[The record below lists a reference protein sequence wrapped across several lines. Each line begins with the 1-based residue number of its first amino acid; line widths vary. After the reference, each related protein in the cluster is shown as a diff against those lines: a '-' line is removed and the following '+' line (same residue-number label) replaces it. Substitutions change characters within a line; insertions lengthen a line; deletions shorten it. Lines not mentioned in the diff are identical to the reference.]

1 MALFAFFGGEK
12 RNGEKEITESGK
24 GNGVKQKVFSFGDVS
39 EPQKRFLNASS
50 FFVCY
55 GGAKG
60 GGKSHVMRLKAVGM
74 ALRYPGIRLL
84 MIRCHYPE
92 LEENLTRPILK
103 WVPQEIYAYN
113 GTSHLMTFDNGS
125 VIKFGHYDGDSAE
138 NEYQGVEY
146 DIIFIDEATQL
157 TERAFSYLQGCIRG
171 TNDFPKRMYLTCNPG
186 GVGHRWVKRLFIDR
200 KYITDDKDPEKN
212 ENPDDYTFIPA
223 TVDDNPWLL
232 NSSPMYKKQLS
243 KMPEDQVRAFRY
255 GDWNALS
262 GSYFKNFSIQTHSVE
277 AFVIPAHWPR
287 YRSFD
292 YGFDMFACG
301 WWAVDEDGRSWCYRY
316 FEKKGLVIK
325 DAAKEIVDH
334 TPPNE
339 NVQITYAPPD
349 MWARSKDT
357 GREIAEIFAEN
368 GVPIVK
374 ANNNRIQGHMIM
386 KNLMTLMT
394 LNDPYVKSLYTEGAP
409 DKLPMLMFFREETL
423 ACIDD
428 ICDIQSDPDKPDD
441 CAKQP
446 HDVTHSVDMVRYY
459 VINRVLEAENEKQE
473 VANFDD
479 DDETEQGYE
488 DYMCG
493 GVADAS
499 YMDY

>member
-1 MALFAFFGGEK
+1 MSIARKKSQRAAK
-12 RNGEKEITESGK
+12 ASGA
-24 GNGVKQKVFSFGDVS
+24 KQKIFDFGTVS
-39 EPQKRFLNASS
+39 EPQAKFLASKT
-50 FFVCY
+50 FFTCY

-60 GGKSHVMRLKAVGM
+60 GGKSHIARLKAVG
-74 ALRYPGIRLL
+74 LCLNYPGIRVL

-92 LEENLTRPILK
+92 LEENLIRPILK
-103 WVPQEIYAYN
+103 WVPQELFAYN
-113 GTSHLMTFDNGS
+113 STVHLMKFSNGS
-125 VIKFGHYDGDSAE
+125 EIKFGHYDGDAAE

-146 DIIFIDEATQL
+146 DVIFIDEATQL
-157 TERAFSYLQGCIRG
+157 TERNFSYLQGCIRG
-171 TNDFPKRMYLTCNPG
+171 INNFPKRMYLTCNPG

-200 KYITDDKDPEKN
+200 QYITDEKNPEKN
-212 ENPDDYTFIPA
+212 ENPEDYTFIPA

-232 NSSPMYKKQLS
+232 KASPMYKKQLS
-243 KMPEDQVRAFRY
+243 QMPEDQVKAFRY

-262 GSYFKNFSIQTHSVE
+262 GSYFKNFSIATHTVE
-277 AFVIPAHWPR
+277 AFPIPAHWPR

-292 YGFDMFACG
+292 YGFDLFACG

-316 FEKKGLVIK
+316 FEQKGLVIK
-325 DAAKEIVDH
+325 DAAKQIIDH

-339 NVQITYAPPD
+339 RIQITYAPPD

-357 GREIAEIFAEN
+357 GREIAEIFTES
-368 GVPIVK
+368 GVPLVK
-374 ANNNRIQGHMIM
+374 SNNNRVQGHMVM
-386 KNLMTLMT
+386 KNAMTPMELH
-394 LNDPYVKSLYTEGAP
+394 DPYVKALYAEGAP

-428 ICDIQSDPDKPDD
+428 ICDIQADEKKPED

-459 VINRVLEAENEKQE
+459 IINRVIEAEAEKQQAE
-473 VANFDD
+473 FFDE
-479 DDETEQGYE
+479 DEEQEQGYE
-488 DYMCG
+488 EYMCG
-493 GVADAS
+493 GDTDAT